1 MLSRVRAHR
10 PASALATDLCA
21 LAVYTLLLILRAPW
35 VWRGRFWAEEGA
47 VFFSAACSKG
57 LLASLFLPHLGYYAA
72 VANLAATLAARA
84 APLEQAPLVTTLIA
98 AGVQLLPA
106 GLIAFTRIDALPD
119 ARWRALAMGLLLV
132 SLPSEEIWLNSAN
145 SGHYLAVCAGILL
158 VANPP
163 AARARWLALTL
174 LVLAGLSGI
183 DANLLTPFFWLR
195 AWRERSRPRLEQ
207 AVALSLCALIQA
219 LVVVIAPSYGL
230 TSVGLEG
237 HRSPRLDPQ
246 ILAHA
251 VFAKDILLPFAGR
264 AFTEQLSTSLSGLL
278 SARHPK
284 LWVSL
289 VAMIWAGLFGLAV
302 HRSRQ
307 WQPRILFGAALFV
320 VVVSF
325 TASIEASQPRWQLSH
340 VSALGAGRYYYLPNF
355 FLGLSLLMIA
365 SGRSALPAALRGIAL
380 ALALWMLAVGSN
392 EFFRSDA
399 RRWFFTGPDWRS
411 QVAAWRRGESSELGI
426 WPAPWKLS
434 LATGCPLQ
442 APHP

>member
-21 LAVYTLLLILRAPW
+21 LVIYTLLLAMRAPQ

-57 LLASLFLPHLGYYAA
+57 LLESLFLPHLGYYAA
-72 VANLAATLAARA
+72 VASFGATLAARA
-84 APLEQAPLVTTLIA
+84 APLEHAPLVTTAIA
-98 AGVQLLPA
+98 AAVQLLPA
-106 GLIAFTRIDALPD
+106 ALLLFTRIDALPD
-119 ARWRALAMGLLLV
+119 ARWRALALALLLF

-158 VANPP
+158 VARPP
-163 AARARWLALTL
+163 AGRGRWLAL

-183 DANLLTPFFWLR
+183 DANLLAPFFWLR
-195 AWRERSRPRLEQ
+195 AWQERSRPRALQ
-207 AVALSLCALIQA
+207 AAALSLCALIQL
-219 LVVVIAPSYGL
+219 LVVVVAPSHGL

-237 HRSPRLDPQ
+237 GRSPRLDPQ
-246 ILAHA
+246 MLAHA
-251 VFAKDILLPFAGR
+251 VFAKDILLPVAGR
-264 AFTEQLSTSLSGLL
+264 AFTEQLTTSLSGLL
-278 SARHPK
+278 SARHPR

-289 VAMIWAGLFGLAV
+289 VAVIWAGLFALAV
-302 HRSRQ
+302 ARSRQ
-307 WQPRILFGAALFV
+307 WQPRILLAAALFV
-320 VVVSF
+320 VLVSF

-355 FLGLSLLMIA
+355 FLGLSLLMLA
-365 SGRSALPAALRGIAL
+365 APRSALRAFLRVL
-380 ALALWMLAVGSN
+380 ALALTFWMLVVGAN

-399 RRWFFTGPDWRS
+399 RRWFFTGPDWKS
-411 QVAAWRRGESSELGI
+411 QVSAWRRSETPELGI

-434 LATGCPLQ
+434 LASGCRGEPR
-442 APHP
+442 